1 MFFLLFENP
10 REDSIAVA
18 GWNIYKYMDPLETY
32 FHLNNGISIRKC
44 GKHFIFKQMVCV
56 SP

>member
-44 GKHFIFKQMVCV
+44 GKDFIFK
-56 SP
+56 